1 MNRRLK
7 LGLGVAIIV
16 AALGFLVLSAF
27 SEGTTYFYTVDEVQ
41 ARGQA
46 AYGRSLRV
54 HGDIVPESVEYDL
67 SGPVLR
73 FRIRGPHG
81 GELAV
86 VYRGIR
92 PDNMNQ
98 AVSAIVE
105 GRIDGGGAIQAT
117 KLMMQCPSR
126 YEAA

>member
-1 MNRRLK
+1 MSRQTKLK
-7 LGLGVAIIV
+7 LGIAIVV

-27 SEGTTYFYTVDEVQ
+27 SGGTTYFYTVDEVRE
-41 ARGQA
+41 RGPA
-46 AYGRSLRV
+46 AYGRALRV
-54 HGDIVPESVEYDL
+54 QGDIVPSSVQYDL
-67 SGPVLR
+67 SGPLLR
-73 FRIRGPHG
+73 FRIRGPEG
-81 GELAV
+81 AELDV

-105 GRIDGGGAIQAT
+105 GRLDNGGVMQAT